1 MQDFDAIQ
9 NIRLYGGYGEV
20 GNQAIP
26 NFAYGVR
33 LNTIN
38 TGLGTGFEFANFE
51 NPELTWES
59 STQTNLGLDF
69 SLFDQ
74 RLNTTV
80 EVYNKV
86 SRDFL
91 YQLAVTDFITG
102 GNSPGAITAPW
113 VNLGEMV
120 NRGLDLTIA
129 YSTAPQ
135 AELQWNSTL
144 TFSHYKNEVNELL
157 GDLTINGDISLNDS
171 NQNITLTRVGE
182 PVGMFYGYKV
192 EGLFRTTEDFQG
204 AAIQFGRPFEDALFG
219 TTWLGDIKYQDINND
234 GVIDNDDR
242 TVIGNPHP
250 DFTFGFQ
257 NSLSYKNFDLSVFL
271 QGSYGNDIFNAVDR
285 TLTAAN
291 LYYVNQSPSVLDYW
305 SIDNPDASA
314 PRLARNDTPNI
325 NISDRYIEDGS
336 YLRIQNITLGYNL
349 SSNFA
354 EKIGLG
360 KLKIYGSI
368 QNLYTFTNYSGYDPE
383 VGAYNQNALLQGL
396 DNGRYPSPRT
406 YTLGLNVEL

>member
-1 MQDFDAIQ
+1 
-9 NIRLYGGYGEV
+9 
-20 GNQAIP
+20 
-26 NFAYGVR
+26 
-33 LNTIN
+33 
-38 TGLGTGFEFANFE
+38 
-51 NPELTWES
+51 
-59 STQTNLGLDF
+59 
-69 SLFDQ
+69 
-74 RLNTTV
+74 
-80 EVYNKV
+80 
-86 SRDFL
+86 
-91 YQLAVTDFITG
+91 
-102 GNSPGAITAPW
+102 
-113 VNLGEMV
+113 MV

-129 YSTAPQ
+129 YSTAPE
-135 AELQWNSTL
+135 AALQWNSTL

-171 NQNITLTRVGE
+171 NQNITLTRVGD
-182 PVGMFYGYKV
+182 PVGMFYGYQV
-192 EGLFRTTEDFQG
+192 EGLFRTTEDFEG
-204 AAIQFGRPFEDALFG
+204 AAVQFGRPFEDALFG
-219 TTWLGDIKYQDINND
+219 TTWLGDIKYKDINND

-257 NSLSYKNFDLSVFL
+257 NSLSYNNFDLSVFL

-336 YLRIQNITLGYNL
+336 YLRVQNITLGYNL

-368 QNLYTFTNYSGYDPE
+368 QNLYTFTNYSGYF
-383 VGAYNQNALLQGL
+383 
-396 DNGRYPSPRT
+396 
-406 YTLGLNVEL
+406 